1 MESITITTDSSNQVN
16 GTSMPIHIQGS
27 SLTADPSSLEGSRNE
42 VNSLRIMEPLPAT
55 ENGYTVL
62 NTKRLELQRPGPDT
76 TDNSD
81 HSHCG
86 PTLDRAFKAGLTIKD
101 LRDRIASLEKSV
113 EELRGAGK
121 PDSDTQDV
129 AYDLLTQCSKRQI
142 GKHNY

>member
-1 MESITITTDSSNQVN
+1 MECLTITTDSSNQVN
-16 GTSMPIHIQGS
+16 GTSMPINIQGS
-27 SLTADPSSLEGSRNE
+27 SLTADPSSLEGSWNE

-55 ENGYTVL
+55 ENGHTVL
-62 NTKRLELQRPGPDT
+62 NTKRVELQRPGPET

-86 PTLDRAFKAGLTIKD
+86 PTLDRAFKAGLTIRD

-113 EELRGAGK
+113 EELRGAGVSE

-129 AYDLLTQCSKRQI
+129 AYDLLT
-142 GKHNY
+142 